1 MKFINDILSF
11 VERYCEKSNVQH
23 ISNFNKLIN
32 KIIVN
37 QPSAFIYEKIGKRY
51 KNFLIDEFQDTSVLQ
66 WQNLLPLIVDSV
78 DDNQSII
85 VGDAK
90 QSIYR
95 WRSSDVNQ
103 FIDLPKLTDMK
114 SVSMSQEWENK
125 LKSQY
130 KMIFLENNF
139 RSKKN
144 IIKFNNDFFEKIKQ
158 SCGFEIIKSIY
169 KNLHQKD
176 SFAEP
181 GGYVNIE
188 LLDNNDFDN
197 SICNKLV

>member
-1 MKFINDILSF
+1 MKFVNDILSF
-11 VERYCEKSNVQH
+11 VTSYCEKSNVQH

-51 KNFLIDEFQDTSVLQ
+51 KNFLIDEFQDTSILQ

-78 DDNQSII
+78 DDNQSLI

-95 WRSSDVNQ
+95 WRSSEVNQ
-103 FIDLPKLTDMK
+103 FIDLPKLSDME
-114 SVSMSQEWENK
+114 SISISQEWENK

-130 KMIFLENNF
+130 KMISLENNY

-144 IIKFNNDFFEKIKQ
+144 IIKI
-158 SCGFEIIKSIY
+158 
-169 KNLHQKD
+169 
-176 SFAEP
+176 
-181 GGYVNIE
+181 
-188 LLDNNDFDN
+188 
-197 SICNKLV
+197 

>member
-37 QPSAFIYEKIGKRY
+37 QPSLSYEKIGKRY
-51 KNFLIDEFQDTSVLQ
+51 KNFLIDEFQDTSILQ

-78 DDNQSII
+78 DDNQSLI

-95 WRSSDVNQ
+95 WRST
-103 FIDLPKLTDMK
+103 K
-114 SVSMSQEWENK
+114 
-125 LKSQY
+125 
-130 KMIFLENNF
+130 
-139 RSKKN
+139 
-144 IIKFNNDFFEKIKQ
+144 
-158 SCGFEIIKSIY
+158 
-169 KNLHQKD
+169 
-176 SFAEP
+176 
-181 GGYVNIE
+181 
-188 LLDNNDFDN
+188 
-197 SICNKLV
+197 